1 MPLRYMF
8 KRKPITEFPHET
20 LLTRDKPLPLPDS
33 APLIRR
39 LQHLFSLTPD
49 WSRQF
54 AKYLACGVSAFL
66 FHWTIVNIL
75 GHTVSPAF
83 DESLGDELRFR
94 RSAINNTLAFF
105 LSNTFAY
112 FLNVRF
118 VFKSGRHA
126 RRKEIGLFF
135 LASAL
140 GFFPALW
147 SLDIIIRT
155 FSLNTHIANIG
166 FPAVA
171 AIGNFFARKFLI
183 FRK

>member
-1 MPLRYMF
+1 MPNY
-8 KRKPITEFPHET
+8 H
-20 LLTRDKPLPLPDS
+20 LLTTLYKKLLAK
-33 APLIRR
+33 AP
-39 LQHLFSLTPD
+39 P
-49 WSRQF
+49 WAEQF
-54 AKYLACGVSAFL
+54 GKYLLCGGTGFAV
-66 FHWTIVNIL
+66 HWTLVNIL

-83 DESLGDELRFR
+83 DESLGDDLRFK
-94 RSAINNTLAFF
+94 RSALNNSIAFF
-105 LSNTFAY
+105 ISNTVAY
-112 FLNVRF
+112 LLNIRF
-118 VFKSGRHA
+118 VFKSGRHN
-126 RRKEIGLFF
+126 RRTEVGLFF